1 MVRIPQDRTPA
12 WTWPE
17 KMQGTIVSVTALEA
31 AAQRHAAT
39 QDAPL
44 GGGVVYPCLRGRRVI
59 VTGGASGIGEAIV
72 AGFARQGARVGFL
85 DVQEE
90 AGLALAL
97 RLGAEADVPHAPL
110 FVAQDVADAAGLG
123 RALATLAE
131 GLEGCDILVNNAAS
145 DDRHAIDAV
154 TPDYWDDRMGV
165 NLKHAFFASQ
175 AVWPGMKA
183 QGQGVILN
191 LGSISWH
198 LGLDDLTLYQVAK
211 AGIEGLTRSLARELG
226 PHGIRVNTIIPGNVQ
241 TERQKRW
248 YTPDGEAEI
257 VAAQCLK
264 GRIQPHDIAAMT
276 LFLASDQARFC
287 TAHAY
292 WVDAGWN

>member
-1 MVRIPQDRTPA
+1 MNARP
-12 WTWPE
+12 
-17 KMQGTIVSVTALEA
+17 IVDA
-31 AAQRHAAT
+31 AAAEPVLVS
-39 QDAPL
+39 PL

-123 RALATLAE
+123 RALAALAE

-248 YTPDGEAEI
+248 YTP
-257 VAAQCLK
+257 
-264 GRIQPHDIAAMT
+264 
-276 LFLASDQARFC
+276 
-287 TAHAY
+287 
-292 WVDAGWN
+292 

>member
-1 MVRIPQDRTPA
+1 MNARP
-12 WTWPE
+12 
-17 KMQGTIVSVTALEA
+17 IVDA
-31 AAQRHAAT
+31 AAAEPVLVS
-39 QDAPL
+39 PL

-154 TPDYWDDRMGV
+154 TPDYWDDRLGV

-183 QGQGVILN
+183 QG
-191 LGSISWH
+191 
-198 LGLDDLTLYQVAK
+198 
-211 AGIEGLTRSLARELG
+211 
-226 PHGIRVNTIIPGNVQ
+226 
-241 TERQKRW
+241 
-248 YTPDGEAEI
+248 
-257 VAAQCLK
+257 
-264 GRIQPHDIAAMT
+264 
-276 LFLASDQARFC
+276 
-287 TAHAY
+287 
-292 WVDAGWN
+292 

>member
-1 MVRIPQDRTPA
+1 M
-12 WTWPE
+12 
-17 KMQGTIVSVTALEA
+17 
-31 AAQRHAAT
+31 
-39 QDAPL
+39 
-44 GGGVVYPCLRGRRVI
+44 
-59 VTGGASGIGEAIV
+59 TGGASGIGEAIV

-248 YTPDGEAEI
+248 YTP
-257 VAAQCLK
+257 
-264 GRIQPHDIAAMT
+264 
-276 LFLASDQARFC
+276 
-287 TAHAY
+287 
-292 WVDAGWN
+292 